1 MLFFLA
7 EHAHVPVDHRV
18 EAQLSPARALAL
30 SDTHI
35 NTEPQAVHVFAK
47 SKARVDATL
56 NQQRVLCRIAE
67 QKQDRL

>member
-35 NTEPQAVHVFAK
+35 NTEPQAVLAK